1 MMWSLAVVSTCVLSE
16 VTELMAFVPRSSTS
30 LPRFQVTRRL
40 NVPIFSTEDKIP
52 SFTRLYSSISNDKS
66 LSSSEEKRQEQN
78 ELISSAFENLK
89 PKIDG
94 EPIPYEQLTIGIMK
108 ETFPGENRVSISP
121 DSAELLVKAGFH
133 VVVEK
138 GGEPS

>member
-121 DSAELLVKAGFH
+121 DSAELLVKAGFN